1 MTVDPARRL
10 VTRYG
15 TAVAVGGAAVLAGVV
30 VTDQTWT
37 AFPGITLAIAA
48 ATVPLRGFAIPLSKY
63 SFLTQTSLVALA
75 GAFLVGPGPTV
86 VGLALG
92 VLITDWGWHRKLFSS
107 ALINAGR
114 EVLALVAGYGVYAVT
129 LVASGVSRPTLSI
142 ELLPAASFF
151 AGSYFFVS
159 RLLFYFTLLMREKL
173 EPSERLFVLRYEA
186 ISYGLTLTGAT
197 VLVGTVVT
205 LPVAAWPIVGLFL
218 VAAGV
223 MARNI
228 LDEAITAEESNKVL
242 GMHAVI
248 ASGVSLQHL
257 FAEIERFAHRLVD
270 WGDYRIF
277 RLEPGGAKLAY
288 RGSIGR
294 PGRGELAL
302 GIEIVREQA
311 IEGNQAI
318 VVEDCTR
325 EPLLAPV
332 PAYLRSLAIVPLR
345 FGDAVLGALELEHHK
360 RHAYGPKHMAILGTV
375 AQQLATAIH
384 IAGLRQP
391 LAQTVEGIGRQIQ
404 TLARAAEPQ
413 RRLAAALATSTESI
427 RLSVEQQDREVA
439 GGLGVTET
447 LADVSR
453 RVLDDAAAAA
463 RASGMASGVAARHRD
478 RIDQTIERLLLLK
491 QIVEESSALVGG
503 LSRVSRQ
510 TTGFIASIREI
521 SDLTNLIA
529 LNAAIEAARAGSHGK
544 GFGVVADEVRRL
556 AEQSTAAAREAA
568 ELVVDIQRQ
577 LAEVIEQMRRGQA
590 AGTGVEELSRAAAE
604 ALHAIEDATG
614 DATSH
619 AQRIAATAVE
629 QDEAFGAL
637 RARMQGLAAIS
648 VQNRSAIEE
657 VTVQAREAARG
668 VRDLETATR
677 ELDQVAANLNTMA
690 RRFTAGE

>member
-1 MTVDPARRL
+1 MNVDPALL
-10 VTRYG
+10 VRRYG
-15 TAVAVGGAAVLAGVV
+15 TIVATAGAAVLAGVLL
-30 VTDQTWT
+30 TDRSWADHPVMALT
-37 AFPGITLAIAA
+37 IAA
-48 ATVPLRGFAIPLSKY
+48 ATVPLRGFSIPLSKY
-63 SFLTQTSLVALA
+63 SFITQTSLVAIV
-75 GAFLVGPGPTV
+75 GALLVGPSPTAL
-86 VGLALG
+86 GLALG
-92 VLITDWGWHRKLFSS
+92 VVITDWGWHRKLLSA

-114 EVLALVAGYGVYAVT
+114 EVLALVAGFGIYAAT
-129 LVASGVSRPTLSI
+129 LVASGVRSPTLSL

-151 AGSYFFVS
+151 VGSYLFVS
-159 RLLFYFTLLMREKL
+159 RLLFYFTLLVRDKL

-186 ISYGLTLTGAT
+186 ISYGLTLTAA
-197 VLVGTVVT
+197 VVVVGTVVT
-205 LPVAAWPIVGLFL
+205 LPVATWPIVGLFV
-218 VAAGV
+218 VAAGG

-257 FAEIERFAHRLVD
+257 FTEIERFAHRLVD

-277 RLEPGGAKLAY
+277 RLEPDGAVLAY

-294 PGRGELAL
+294 PRRDELAV
-302 GIEIVREQA
+302 GIERLREQA
-311 IEGNQAI
+311 MERNEAI
-318 VVEDCTR
+318 AVEDCTR

-332 PAYLRSLAIVPLR
+332 PGYLRSLAIVPLR
-345 FGDAVLGALELEHHK
+345 FGDVVLGSLELEHHK
-360 RHAYGPKHMAILGTV
+360 RHAYGDKQMAILGTV

-384 IAGLRQP
+384 IAGLRRP

-413 RRLAAALATSTESI
+413 RRLAAAVATSTESI

-447 LADVSR
+447 LVDVSR

-491 QIVEESSALVGG
+491 RIVEDSSALVGG

-544 GFGVVADEVRRL
+544 GFAVVADEVRRL
-556 AEQSTAAAREAA
+556 AEQSAIAAREAA
-568 ELVVDIQRQ
+568 ELVLDIQRQ
-577 LAEVIEQMRRGQA
+577 LTEVIEQMRRGQA
-590 AGTGVEELSRAAAE
+590 AGAGVEDLSRAAAE
-604 ALHAIEDATG
+604 ALRAIENATG
-614 DATSH
+614 DATGH

-677 ELDQVAANLNTMA
+677 ELDQVAADLNAMA